1 MEKINSEI
9 DIITKHCFVKG
20 RNIIDVGCGVGK
32 LVRLLTQ
39 LEANVIG
46 VDIPELIEK
55 ARLEEKTGNEKY
67 IVGTGEQ
74 IPVENESADLII
86 FFASFHHVPENQMD
100 KALSEAC
107 RALIKGGTLLFVEP
121 VPVPGSYTEIIKLA
135 DDESE
140 IQKTAYEYIS
150 EADKKFGLYNE
161 LERFYFL
168 ERTFDDYKKLI
179 GIYIM
184 DEEKRNSVTQSA
196 IKKMAE
202 MGKEPETAV
211 FQAIVRL
218 NLFTK
223 L

>member
-1 MEKINSEI
+1 
-9 DIITKHCFVKG
+9 
-20 RNIIDVGCGVGK
+20 
-32 LVRLLTQ
+32 
-39 LEANVIG
+39 
-46 VDIPELIEK
+46 
-55 ARLEEKTGNEKY
+55 
-67 IVGTGEQ
+67 
-74 IPVENESADLII
+74 
-86 FFASFHHVPENQMD
+86 MD
-100 KALSEAC
+100 KALEEAC
-107 RALIKGGTLLFVEP
+107 RVLIKGGTLIFVEP

-150 EADKKFGLYNE
+150 EADRKFGLYNE

-179 GIYIM
+179 GIYIT

-211 FQAIVRL
+211 FQAVIRL

-223 L
+223 Q